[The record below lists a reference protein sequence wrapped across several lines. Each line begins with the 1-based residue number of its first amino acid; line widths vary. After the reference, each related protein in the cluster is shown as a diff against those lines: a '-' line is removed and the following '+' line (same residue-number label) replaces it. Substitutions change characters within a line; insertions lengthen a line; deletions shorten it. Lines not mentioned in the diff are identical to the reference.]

1 MPAADQPKAG
11 QPEDHGALRAA
22 GLSAVVMCCTAMVVA
37 VGDPAPGPLGLFA
50 LSAVVGAFRGD
61 ASPGSAVAVVGV
73 LLSPLWVYLAAL
85 RGWHFVLLAAQILLN
100 LSMVAYVLLHTPPAR
115 CDAILLTSL
124 PLALAITFTLHD
136 VLVSLETA
144 ERRGAV

>member
-1 MPAADQPKAG
+1 MAPVDQPSAA
-11 QPEDHGALRAA
+11 QSDDHGALRAA
-22 GLSAVVMCCTAMVVA
+22 GLSAVLMCCTAMVVA
-37 VGDPAPGPLGLFA
+37 VGEPAPGPLGLFA

-61 ASPGSAVAVVGV
+61 SSPTAAIAVVGV
-73 LLSPLWVYLAAL
+73 LLSPLWIYLAAL
-85 RGWHFVLLAAQILLN
+85 RGWQFVLLAAQILLN

-136 VLVSLETA
+136 VLVAIEN
-144 ERRGAV
+144 GALSEHA